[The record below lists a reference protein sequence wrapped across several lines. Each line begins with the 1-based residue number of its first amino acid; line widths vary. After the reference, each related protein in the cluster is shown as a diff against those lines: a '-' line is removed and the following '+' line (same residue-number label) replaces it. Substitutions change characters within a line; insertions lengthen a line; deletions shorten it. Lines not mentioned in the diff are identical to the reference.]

1 MKLAHKKYICMLLA
15 FLTAF
20 MIGGFSLAS
29 SSASGVDDA
38 KGEIDRLEQEKKET
52 EKRLKELE
60 ALKGDLEKYIEE
72 LDKDLNATYAEME
85 KIAGQ
90 MEEKQAEI
98 DRTKEELAG
107 AKADEEEQ
115 YEAMKLRIR
124 YMYENSPVSYLELL
138 LSAESFAEVLNR
150 AEYISQI
157 SEYDRKMLGVYEDTV
172 EGISQKESA
181 LETELAELADLKE
194 QNEAKQNSLETMVE
208 AKTLEVEKTEAKID
222 HAAGQVLDFEDEIG
236 EQKEI
241 IKRIEE
247 SVEASIQASK
257 EEASRKAEEESRRA
271 EENGETVPETPSEG
285 GNTNTGFIWPLP
297 DSKRITSY
305 YGSRV
310 DPVTGE
316 KGAFHSGLDVGAPT
330 GTDIVA
336 AAEGTVTVAGYTSI
350 NGNYIKIYHGNGI
363 TTAYCHCSVLEVEA
377 GEKVSQGQV
386 IAKVG
391 STGKSTGPHLH
402 FGVAK
407 DGTYV
412 DPLGYVS
419 P

>member
-1 MKLAHKKYICMLLA
+1 
-15 FLTAF
+15 
-20 MIGGFSLAS
+20 
-29 SSASGVDDA
+29 
-38 KGEIDRLEQEKKET
+38 
-52 EKRLKELE
+52 
-60 ALKGDLEKYIEE
+60 
-72 LDKDLNATYAEME
+72 
-85 KIAGQ
+85 

-271 EENGETVPETPSEG
+271 EENGETVPETPAEG

>member
-1 MKLAHKKYICMLLA
+1 MLLA

-72 LDKDLNATYAEME
+72 LDKDLNATYAELE

-271 EENGETVPETPSEG
+271 EENGETVPETPAEG

>member
-1 MKLAHKKYICMLLA
+1 M
-15 FLTAF
+15 
-20 MIGGFSLAS
+20 
-29 SSASGVDDA
+29 
-38 KGEIDRLEQEKKET
+38 
-52 EKRLKELE
+52 
-60 ALKGDLEKYIEE
+60 
-72 LDKDLNATYAEME
+72 
-85 KIAGQ
+85 
-90 MEEKQAEI
+90 
-98 DRTKEELAG
+98 
-107 AKADEEEQ
+107 
-115 YEAMKLRIR
+115 
-124 YMYENSPVSYLELL
+124 
-138 LSAESFAEVLNR
+138 
-150 AEYISQI
+150 
-157 SEYDRKMLGVYEDTV
+157 
-172 EGISQKESA
+172 
-181 LETELAELADLKE
+181 
-194 QNEAKQNSLETMVE
+194 
-208 AKTLEVEKTEAKID
+208 
-222 HAAGQVLDFEDEIG
+222 
-236 EQKEI
+236 
-241 IKRIEE
+241 
-247 SVEASIQASK
+247 
-257 EEASRKAEEESRRA
+257 
-271 EENGETVPETPSEG
+271 
-285 GNTNTGFIWPLP
+285 
-297 DSKRITSY
+297 
-305 YGSRV
+305 

>member
-1 MKLAHKKYICMLLA
+1 MKLAHKKNICMLLA

-29 SSASGVDDA
+29 GSASGVDDA

-72 LDKDLNATYAEME
+72 LDKDLNATYAELE

-98 DRTKEELAG
+98 DRTKDELAG

-172 EGISQKESA
+172 EGISQKESV

-194 QNEAKQNSLETMVE
+194 QNEAKQNSLETMVQ

-271 EENGETVPETPSEG
+271 EENGETVPETPAEG

-363 TTAYCHCSVLEVEA
+363 TTAYCHCSVLEVGV